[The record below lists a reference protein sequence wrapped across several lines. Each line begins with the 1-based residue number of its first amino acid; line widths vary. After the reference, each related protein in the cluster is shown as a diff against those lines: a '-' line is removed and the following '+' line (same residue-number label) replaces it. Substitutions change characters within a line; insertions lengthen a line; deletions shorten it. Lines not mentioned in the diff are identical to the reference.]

1 MPPKKISLSPNMKR
15 TNNVMES
22 TICAANRIR
31 GFDITFARLQVSMA
45 IFDFLSLWYISLNST
60 NTLPRAVLT
69 LTILCGCF
77 TIICA
82 IFTYLQ
88 LAIVKEGMTTNEQD
102 KWYTIQEYMREGKL
116 VRSLD
121 DDCPSWFFK
130 CTEQKDDAA
139 EPLQDQH
146 VTFYSTNA
154 YDHKHYNL
162 THYITIKDAS
172 EIPNIYDKGTFLAN
186 LTDLI

>member
-1 MPPKKISLSPNMKR
+1 
-15 TNNVMES
+15 
-22 TICAANRIR
+22 
-31 GFDITFARLQVSMA
+31 
-45 IFDFLSLWYISLNST
+45 
-60 NTLPRAVLT
+60 
-69 LTILCGCF
+69 
-77 TIICA
+77 
-82 IFTYLQ
+82 
-88 LAIVKEGMTTNEQD
+88 
-102 KWYTIQEYMREGKL
+102 MREGKL

-162 THYITIKDAS
+162 THYITIKTR
-172 EIPNIYDKGTFLAN
+172 PKFPIYMTKVPSWP
-186 LTDLI
+186 ISQI